1 MVRNV
6 CNNDQEHPVVV
17 ISVQNEPEV
26 YFLVGLTLLQSY
38 FVYEG
43 KLANF
48 VYHR

>member
-1 MVRNV
+1 MS
-6 CNNDQEHPVVV
+6 V
-17 ISVQNEPEV
+17 IMTRSTQWSLSPVQNEPEV
-26 YFLVGLTLLQSY
+26 YFLVVLTLLQSY